1 MMTVAVITRESNTDN
16 QAQVTTI
23 NKRLWLVAFFR
34 LFNQT
39 MAKK

>member
-1 MMTVAVITRESNTDN
+1 MTAAVITREINTNN
-16 QAQVTTI
+16 QAQATTI
-23 NKRLWLVAFFR
+23 DKRIWLVAFFR